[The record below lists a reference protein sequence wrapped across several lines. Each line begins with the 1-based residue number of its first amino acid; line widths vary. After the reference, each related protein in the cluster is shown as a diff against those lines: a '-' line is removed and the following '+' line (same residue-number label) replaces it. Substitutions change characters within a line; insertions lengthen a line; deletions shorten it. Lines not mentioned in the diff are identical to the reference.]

1 MSSRLLRSF
10 LAAGAVALAACGASG
25 GNGTLAVALTDAPS
39 PDVKGIV
46 VTIDTVTA
54 HSQEAGWVTV
64 AHGPITVDLLTL
76 QDVSTQ
82 LGQVSL
88 PAGTVN
94 EIRLILAEG
103 PQYVVLTDDSHAP
116 LKTPSGQESGVKLKG
131 KFEVSACVKH
141 TVTLDFDGK
150 NSIAYHE
157 TGGPDPEWI
166 LRPVIHVKGEAD
178 EAESCSPDGGTPAS
192 GTPDSGTPPIGDGPP
207 GTPDAGNPPGTPDA
221 GTGSPDG
228 GFCSERPSPFRAR
241 RAAPMRAII
250 ESNGS

>member
-1 MSSRLLRSF
+1 MSLRS
-10 LAAGAVALAACGASG
+10 LHPLLTAGAMALAACGASTS
-25 GNGTLAVALTDAPS
+25 GNGTLVVALTDAPS

-54 HSQEAGWVTV
+54 HSEQAGWVTV

-76 QDVSTQ
+76 QDVSMK
-82 LGQVSL
+82 LGEVSL

-94 EIRLILAEG
+94 EIRLILADDG
-103 PQYVVLTDDSHAP
+103 PQYVVLTDDSHPP
-116 LKTPSGQESGVKLKG
+116 LKTPSGAESGVKLKG

-166 LRPVIHVKGEAD
+166 LRPVVHVKAEAD
-178 EAESCSPDGGTPAS
+178 EAQSCSADGGTPDS
-192 GTPDSGTPPIGDGPP
+192 GTPDSGTPPVGD
-207 GTPDAGNPPGTPDA
+207 NPPGTPDA
-221 GTGSPDG
+221 GTGTPDG
-228 GFCSERPSPFRAR
+228 GT
-241 RAAPMRAII
+241 
-250 ESNGS
+250 G